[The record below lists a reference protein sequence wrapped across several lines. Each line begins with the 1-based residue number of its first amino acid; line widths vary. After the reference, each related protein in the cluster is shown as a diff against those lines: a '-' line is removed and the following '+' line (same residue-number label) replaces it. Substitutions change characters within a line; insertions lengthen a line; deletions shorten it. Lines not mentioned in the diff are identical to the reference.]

1 MDSGYIL
8 NRRPFRDNSL
18 IVDLFTKESG
28 RITCVARVAKK
39 RGKIMKGSLEPFRLL
54 RLDWVGR
61 GQMPTLTL
69 VEERGRY
76 RIQSAALCKALYLN
90 ELILKLVP
98 QYAPAEDVF
107 AGYQMALR
115 LLSTGVSTGVTT
127 SMPVAVD
134 EMTLAECE
142 IILLTALGYS
152 FESTVDHRSGSHIEV
167 HLSYLYSPLYGIRL
181 FAPHLEGV
189 PISGGLLI
197 KLQQHSRLQPDEQQ
211 QLRLFLNRFIDVLLE
226 GKKLNSRKLVFGS
239 KSV

>member
-18 IVDLFTKESG
+18 IVDLLTKNSG

-39 RGKIMKGSLEPFRLL
+39 RGKIMKGTLEPFRLL
-54 RLDWVGR
+54 RLDWAGR

-76 RIQSAALCKALYLN
+76 RIQAADLCKALYLN

-98 QYAPAEDVF
+98 IHAPAEDVF
-107 AGYQMALR
+107 ASYQMALH
-115 LLSTGVSTGVTT
+115 LLSTN
-127 SMPVAVD
+127 D
-134 EMTLAECE
+134 EMMLDEMRLAECE

-152 FESTVDHRSGSHIEV
+152 FESVVDHSSSNSSGNNIEA
-167 HLSYLYSPLYGIRL
+167 HLSYLYSPLYGLRL
-181 FAPHLEGV
+181 FAQHLDGV

-211 QLRLFLNRFIDVLLE
+211 QLRHFLNCFIDVLLE

-239 KSV
+239 KSA